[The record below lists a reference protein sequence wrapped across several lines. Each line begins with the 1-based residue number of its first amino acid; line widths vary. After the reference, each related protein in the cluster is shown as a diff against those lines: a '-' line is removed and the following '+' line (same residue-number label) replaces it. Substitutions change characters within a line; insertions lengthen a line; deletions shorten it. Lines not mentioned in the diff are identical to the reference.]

1 MEADARR
8 QLRPPLDIGLKQ
20 DDGPLKVP
28 AVALQLTWPLEQF
41 GTVRFWPHTI
51 RSMHE
56 RQTDNDYGTPRGFL
70 ASARS
75 YSSSSARRR
84 SDSARTAELAS

>member
-28 AVALQLTWPLEQF
+28 A
-41 GTVRFWPHTI
+41 